1 MIQSSLYRA
10 LNKGF
15 DYQIL
20 ACKDFKESELAKEVI
35 SYFKPNTK
43 AILFP
48 EFRAKKNDDLRSFF
62 EEFLQ
67 LLGGLREFYQALE
80 NKQEAIIIAPI
91 SALLHPL
98 PKKELLESFK
108 ITLLEKYNLKDLK
121 DKLFY
126 YGYEILDLVE
136 VEGEASFRGDIVDI
150 YAPNS
155 KAYRLSF
162 FDTECESIKEFDP
175 TTQMSLKEDLLEIEI
190 PPTLFSLDEPSYK
203 DLKTKVEQ
211 SPLNSFSKDLT
222 SFGLWFLGEK
232 ANDLLHAYKS
242 VISPKALEEIQELA
256 SLNELDCERFKS
268 LKVLENAQG
277 YEDLEIHAHALE
289 GFIALHSNHKITLL
303 APNKTILDNVLGTIK
318 KSNMDNVLGTIEK
331 SNMECV
337 IAPFVLNFKT
347 PDGIFISLNS
357 FERKKKRQKSKLA
370 LNELNPGEWVVH
382 DDYGVGVFSQL
393 VQHSVLGSKR
403 DFLEIAYL
411 GEDKLLL
418 PVENL
423 HLIARYVAQSDSVPV
438 KDRLGKGSF
447 LKLKAKVRTK
457 LLEIAGKIIELAA
470 ERNLILG
477 KKMDTHLAELEVFK
491 SHAGFEYTSDQ
502 EKAIAEISKD
512 LSSKRVMDRL
522 LSGDVGFGKTEV
534 AMHAIFCAF
543 LNGFQSVLVVPTTL
557 LAHQHFETLR
567 ARFENFGVKVAR
579 LDRYASEKNKLLK
592 AVELGLIDV
601 LVGTHAI
608 LGAKFKNL
616 GLVVVDEEHKFGVKQ
631 KEALKEL
638 SKSVHFLSMSATPIP
653 RTLNMAL
660 SQIKSISSL
669 KTPPTDRKP
678 SRTFLKEK
686 NDELLKEIIYRELR
700 RNGQIFYIHNHIA
713 SISKVKTKLEN
724 LIPKLK
730 IAILHSQINANKSEE
745 IMLEFAKGNYQV
757 LLCTSIVESGIHLPN
772 ANTIIIDNA
781 QNFGLA
787 DLHQLR
793 GRVGRGKKEGFCYFL
808 IEDQKSLN
816 EQALKR
822 LLALEKNSYLGSG
835 ESIAYH
841 DLEIRGGGNLLGQDQ
856 SGHIKN
862 IGYALYTRMLEDAI
876 YELSGGKKRLEKS
889 VEIQLGV
896 SAFLN
901 PELIASDSLR
911 LDLYRRLSLCE
922 NVDEVGQIHE
932 EIEDRFGKIDD
943 LSAQFLQIITLKIL
957 ANQLGILKLSNFNQ
971 NITLTY
977 SDEKKESLKAPS
989 KDDNDILETLLKH
1002 LRAQI
1007 SLKQR

>member
-48 EFRAKKNDDLRSFF
+48 EFRVKKNDDLRSFF

-80 NKQEAIIIAPI
+80 NKQETIIIAPI

-108 ITLLEKYNLKDLK
+108 ITLLGKYNLKDLK
-121 DKLFY
+121 NKLFY

-150 YAPNS
+150 YVPNS

-162 FDTECESIKEFDP
+162 FDAECESIKEFDP

-190 PPTLFSLDEPSYK
+190 PPTLFSLNEQSYK
-203 DLKTKVEQ
+203 DLKTKVDQ
-211 SPLNSFSKDLT
+211 SLLNSFSKDLT

-232 ANDLLHAYKS
+232 ANDLLHTYKS
-242 VISPKALEEIQELA
+242 IISPRALEEIQELA
-256 SLNELDCERFKS
+256 SLNELDYERFKF

-303 APNKTILDNVLGTIK
+303 APNKTILDNVLGTI
-318 KSNMDNVLGTIEK
+318 EK
-331 SNMECV
+331 SSMECV

-370 LNELNPGEWVVH
+370 LNELNAGEWVVH

-423 HLIARYVAQSDSVPV
+423 HLIARYVAQSDSVPA

-543 LNGFQSVLVVPTTL
+543 LNGFQSALVVPTTL

-592 AVELGLIDV
+592 AVELGQVDV

-660 SQIKSISSL
+660 SQVKGISSL

-713 SISKVKTKLEN
+713 SISKVKTKLEE

-730 IAILHSQINANKSEE
+730 IAILHSQINANESEE
-745 IMLEFAKGNYQV
+745 IMLEFAKGSYQV

-922 NVDEVGQIHE
+922 NTDEVGQIHE

-957 ANQLGILKLSNFNQ
+957 ANQLGIIKLSNFNQ
-971 NITLTY
+971 NITITY
-977 SDEKKESLKAPS
+977 GDEKKESLKAPS

-1007 SLKQR
+1007 SLKWR

>member
-1 MIQSSLYRA
+1 MIQSSLYGA

-35 SYFKPNTK
+35 SYFKPNIK

-190 PPTLFSLDEPSYK
+190 PPTLFSLNEPSYK

-256 SLNELDCERFKS
+256 SLNELDGERFKF
-268 LKVLENAQG
+268 LKVLENPQG
-277 YEDLEIHAHALE
+277 YEDLEIHAHALKS
-289 GFIALHSNHKITLL
+289 FIALHSNRKITLL
-303 APNKTILDNVLGTIK
+303 APNKTILDNAISTL
-318 KSNMDNVLGTIEK
+318 EK
-331 SNMECV
+331 SHIECV

-370 LNELNPGEWVVH
+370 LNELNAGEWVVH

-423 HLIARYVAQSDSVPV
+423 HLIARYVAQSDSVPT

-447 LKLKAKVRTK
+447 LKLKAKVKNK

-543 LNGFQSVLVVPTTL
+543 LNGFQSALVVPTTL

-592 AVELGLIDV
+592 AVELGQVDALI
-601 LVGTHAI
+601 GTHAI

-660 SQIKSISSL
+660 SQIKGISSL

-922 NVDEVGQIHE
+922 NTDEVGQIHE

-957 ANQLGILKLSNFNQ
+957 ANQLDIIKLSNFNQ
-971 NITLTY
+971 NITITY

-1002 LRAQI
+1002 LHAQI
-1007 SLKQR
+1007 SLKRR

>member
-1 MIQSSLYRA
+1 MIQSSLYGA

-91 SALLHPL
+91 SALLHHL

-190 PPTLFSLDEPSYK
+190 PPTLFSLNEQSYK
-203 DLKTKVEQ
+203 DLKAKVEQ
-211 SPLNSFSKDLT
+211 SSLSSFSKDLT

-242 VISPKALEEIQELA
+242 VISPRALEEIQELA
-256 SLNELDCERFKS
+256 SLNELDNERFKF
-268 LKVLENAQG
+268 LKILENPQG

-289 GFIALHSNHKITLL
+289 SFIALHSNRKITLL
-303 APNKTILDNVLGTIK
+303 APNKTILDNAISAL
-318 KSNMDNVLGTIEK
+318 EK
-331 SNMECV
+331 SHIECV

-357 FERKKKRQKSKLA
+357 FERKKKCQKSKLA
-370 LNELNPGEWVVH
+370 LNELNAGEWVVH

-403 DFLEIAYL
+403 DFLEIAYW

-423 HLIARYVAQSDSVPV
+423 HLIARYVAQSDSVPT

-447 LKLKAKVRTK
+447 LKLKAKVKTK
-457 LLEIAGKIIELAA
+457 LLEIASKIIELAA

-543 LNGFQSVLVVPTTL
+543 LNGFQSTLVVPTTL

-567 ARFENFGVKVAR
+567 TRFENFGVKVAR

-660 SQIKSISSL
+660 SQIKGISSL
-669 KTPPTDRKP
+669 KIPPTDRKP

-686 NDELLKEIIYRELR
+686 NDELLKEIIHRELR

-713 SISKVKTKLEN
+713 SISKVKTKLED

-730 IAILHSQINANKSEE
+730 IAILHSQINAHESEE
-745 IMLEFAKGNYQV
+745 TMLEFAKGNYQV

-889 VEIQLGV
+889 VEIQLSV

-922 NVDEVGQIHE
+922 NTDEVGQIHE

-957 ANQLGILKLSNFNQ
+957 ANQLDIIKLSNFNQ
-971 NITLTY
+971 NITITY

-1007 SLKQR
+1007 SLKRH

>member
-35 SYFKPNTK
+35 SYFKPNIK
-43 AILFP
+43 AVLFP

-80 NKQEAIIIAPI
+80 NKQEVIIIAPI

-162 FDTECESIKEFDP
+162 FDTECESIKELDP

-232 ANDLLHAYKS
+232 AQDLLSVYKS
-242 VISPKALEEIQELA
+242 VISPRALEEIQELA
-256 SLNELDCERFKS
+256 SLNELDCERFKF

-303 APNKTILDNVLGTIK
+303 APNKTILDNAISAL
-318 KSNMDNVLGTIEK
+318 EK
-331 SNMECV
+331 SSMECV

-370 LNELNPGEWVVH
+370 LNELNAGEWVVH

-393 VQHSVLGSKR
+393 AQHSVLGSKR

-423 HLIARYVAQSDSVPV
+423 HLIARYVAQSDSVPA

-477 KKMDTHLAELEVFK
+477 KKMDVHLAELEVFK

-543 LNGFQSVLVVPTTL
+543 LNGFQSALVVPTTL

-579 LDRYASEKNKLLK
+579 LDRYVSEKNKLLK
-592 AVELGLIDV
+592 AVGLGQVDV
-601 LVGTHAI
+601 LIGTHAI

-660 SQIKSISSL
+660 SQIKGISSL

-713 SISKVKTKLEN
+713 SILKVKTKLEN

-730 IAILHSQINANKSEE
+730 IAILHSQINANESEE

-922 NVDEVGQIHE
+922 NTDEVGQIHE

-957 ANQLGILKLSNFNQ
+957 ANQLGIIKLSNFNQ
-971 NITLTY
+971 NITITY

-1007 SLKQR
+1007 SLKRR

>member
-162 FDTECESIKEFDP
+162 FDTECESIKELDP

-232 ANDLLHAYKS
+232 AQDLLSVYKS
-242 VISPKALEEIQELA
+242 VISPRALEEIQELA
-256 SLNELDCERFKS
+256 SLNELNYERFKF

-289 GFIALHSNHKITLL
+289 GFIALHSHHKITLL
-303 APNKTILDNVLGTIK
+303 APNKTILDNVLGTI
-318 KSNMDNVLGTIEK
+318 EK
-331 SNMECV
+331 SSMECV

-423 HLIARYVAQSDSVPV
+423 HLIARYVAQSDSVPA

-457 LLEIAGKIIELAA
+457 LLEIASKIIELAA

-477 KKMDTHLAELEVFK
+477 KKMDVHLAELEVFK

-502 EKAIAEISKD
+502 EKAIAEISRD

-543 LNGFQSVLVVPTTL
+543 LNGFQSALVVPTTL

-592 AVELGLIDV
+592 AVELGLVDV

-660 SQIKSISSL
+660 SQIKGISSL

-730 IAILHSQINANKSEE
+730 IAILHSQINANESEE

-835 ESIAYH
+835 ESVAYH

-977 SDEKKESLKAPS
+977 SDEKKESLKTPS

-1007 SLKQR
+1007 SLKRR

>member
-35 SYFKPNTK
+35 SYVKPNTK

-67 LLGGLREFYQALE
+67 LLGALREFYQALE
-80 NKQEAIIIAPI
+80 NKQETIIIAPI

-150 YAPNS
+150 YVPNS

-162 FDTECESIKEFDP
+162 FDTECESIKELDP

-190 PPTLFSLDEPSYK
+190 PPTLFSLDESSYK

-242 VISPKALEEIQELA
+242 VISPRALEEIQELA

-289 GFIALHSNHKITLL
+289 GFIALHSHHKITLL
-303 APNKTILDNVLGTIK
+303 APNKTILDNAVSALDAG
-318 KSNMDNVLGTIEK
+318 
-331 SNMECV
+331 NMECV

-347 PDGIFISLNS
+347 PDRIFISLNS

-370 LNELNPGEWVVH
+370 LNELNAGEWVVH

-393 VQHSVLGSKR
+393 IQHSVLGSKR

-447 LKLKAKVRTK
+447 LKLKAKVRAK

-477 KKMDTHLAELEVFK
+477 KKMDVHLAELEVFK

-502 EKAIAEISKD
+502 EKAIAEISRD
-512 LSSKRVMDRL
+512 LSSHRVMDRL

-543 LNGFQSVLVVPTTL
+543 LNGFQSALVVPTTL
-557 LAHQHFETLR
+557 LAHQHFETLK

-579 LDRYASEKNKLLK
+579 LDRYIKTSEKSKLLK
-592 AVELGLIDV
+592 AVELGLVDALI
-601 LVGTHAI
+601 GTHAI

-616 GLVVVDEEHKFGVKQ
+616 GLMVVDEEHKFGVKQ

-660 SQIKSISSL
+660 SQIKGISSL

-957 ANQLGILKLSNFNQ
+957 ANQLGIIKLSNFNQ

-977 SDEKKESLKAPS
+977 NDEKKESLKAPS

-1007 SLKQR
+1007 SLKRR

>member
-121 DKLFY
+121 NKLFY

-162 FDTECESIKEFDP
+162 FDTECESIKELDP

-232 ANDLLHAYKS
+232 AQDLLSVYKS
-242 VISPKALEEIQELA
+242 VISPRALEEIQELA
-256 SLNELDCERFKS
+256 SLNELDYERFKF

-303 APNKTILDNVLGTIK
+303 APNKTILDNVLGTI
-318 KSNMDNVLGTIEK
+318 EK
-331 SNMECV
+331 SSMECV

-423 HLIARYVAQSDSVPV
+423 HLIARYVAQSDSVPA

-477 KKMDTHLAELEVFK
+477 KKMDVHLAELEVFK

-512 LSSKRVMDRL
+512 LSSHRVMDRL

-543 LNGFQSVLVVPTTL
+543 LNGFQSALVVPTTL

-592 AVELGLIDV
+592 AVELGLVDV

-660 SQIKSISSL
+660 SQIKGISSL

-678 SRTFLKEK
+678 NRTFLKEK

-730 IAILHSQINANKSEE
+730 IAILHSQINAYESEE

-957 ANQLGILKLSNFNQ
+957 ANQLGIIKLSNFNQ

-977 SDEKKESLKAPS
+977 SDEHKESLKAPS

-1007 SLKQR
+1007 SLKRR

>member
-1 MIQSSLYRA
+1 MVQSSLYGA

-35 SYFKPNTK
+35 SYFKPNIK

-162 FDTECESIKEFDP
+162 FDMECESIKEFDP

-190 PPTLFSLDEPSYK
+190 PPTLFSLNEQSYK

-256 SLNELDCERFKS
+256 SLNELDNERFKF
-268 LKVLENAQG
+268 LKVLENPQG

-289 GFIALHSNHKITLL
+289 SFIALHSNRKITLL
-303 APNKTILDNVLGTIK
+303 APNKTILDNAISTL
-318 KSNMDNVLGTIEK
+318 EK
-331 SNMECV
+331 SHIECV

-370 LNELNPGEWVVH
+370 LNELNAGEWVVH

-403 DFLEIAYL
+403 DFLEIAYW

-423 HLIARYVAQSDSVPV
+423 HLIARYVAQSGSVPV
-438 KDRLGKGSF
+438 KDKLGKGNF

-491 SHAGFEYTSDQ
+491 AHAGFEYTSDQ

-512 LSSKRVMDRL
+512 LSSHKVMDRL

-543 LNGFQSVLVVPTTL
+543 LNGFQSALVVPTTL

-592 AVELGLIDV
+592 AVELGLVDALI
-601 LVGTHAI
+601 GTHAI

-660 SQIKSISSL
+660 SQIKGISSL

-713 SISKVKTKLEN
+713 SISKVKTKLEE

-730 IAILHSQINANKSEE
+730 IAILHSQISANESEE
-745 IMLEFAKGNYQV
+745 IMLEFAKGSYQV

-889 VEIQLGV
+889 VEIQLSV

-922 NVDEVGQIHE
+922 NTDEVGQIHE

-943 LSAQFLQIITLKIL
+943 LSTQFLQIITLKIL
-957 ANQLGILKLSNFNQ
+957 ANQLGIIKLSNFNQ
-971 NITLTY
+971 NITITY

-1002 LRAQI
+1002 LHAQI
-1007 SLKQR
+1007 SLKRH

>member
-1 MIQSSLYRA
+1 MIQASLYKA
-10 LNKGF
+10 LNEGF

-35 SYFKPNTK
+35 SYFKPNIK
-43 AILFP
+43 AVLFP

-150 YAPNS
+150 YIPNS

-162 FDTECESIKEFDP
+162 FDTECESIKELDP
-175 TTQMSLKEDLLEIEI
+175 ATQMSLKEDLLEIEI

-232 ANDLLHAYKS
+232 ANDLLGVYQS
-242 VISPKALEEIQELA
+242 IISPRALEEIQELA
-256 SLNELDCERFKS
+256 SLNELDDERFKF

-277 YEDLEIHAHALE
+277 YEDLEIHVHALE
-289 GFIALHSNHKITLL
+289 GFIALHSNRKITLL
-303 APNKTILDNVLGTIK
+303 APNKTILDNAVSALDAG
-318 KSNMDNVLGTIEK
+318 S
-331 SNMECV
+331 MECV

-347 PDGIFISLNS
+347 PDRIFISLNS

-370 LNELNPGEWVVH
+370 LNELNAGEWVVH

-477 KKMDTHLAELEVFK
+477 KKMDVHLAELEVFK

-502 EKAIAEISKD
+502 EKAIAEISRD
-512 LSSKRVMDRL
+512 LSSHRVMDRL

-543 LNGFQSVLVVPTTL
+543 LNGFQSALVVPTTL

-567 ARFENFGVKVAR
+567 ARFEKFGVKVAR
-579 LDRYASEKNKLLK
+579 LDRYIKTSEKSKLLK
-592 AVELGLIDV
+592 AVELGLVDALI
-601 LVGTHAI
+601 GTHAI

-616 GLVVVDEEHKFGVKQ
+616 GLMVVDEEHKFGVKQ

-660 SQIKSISSL
+660 SQIKGISSL

-686 NDELLKEIIYRELR
+686 NDELLKEIIHRELR

-713 SISKVKTKLEN
+713 SISKVKTKLEE

-730 IAILHSQINANKSEE
+730 IAILHSQINANESEE

-808 IEDQKSLN
+808 IEDQKNLN

-922 NVDEVGQIHE
+922 DVDEVGQIHE
-932 EIEDRFGKIDD
+932 EIEDRFGKMDD

-977 SDEKKESLKAPS
+977 SDEHKESLKAPS

-1002 LRAQI
+1002 LHAQI
-1007 SLKQR
+1007 SLKRR

>member
-1 MIQSSLYRA
+1 MIQSSLYKA

-35 SYFKPNTK
+35 SYFKPNIK
-43 AILFP
+43 AVLFP
-48 EFRAKKNDDLRSFF
+48 ELRAKKNDDLRSFF

-150 YAPNS
+150 YVPNS

-175 TTQMSLKEDLLEIEI
+175 TTQMSLKEDLLEVEI
-190 PPTLFSLDEPSYK
+190 PPTLFSLNEQSYK

-256 SLNELDCERFKS
+256 SLNELDGERFKF
-268 LKVLENAQG
+268 LKVLENPQG

-289 GFIALHSNHKITLL
+289 SFIALHSNRKITLL
-303 APNKTILDNVLGTIK
+303 APNKTILDNAISAL
-318 KSNMDNVLGTIEK
+318 EK
-331 SNMECV
+331 SHIECV

-370 LNELNPGEWVVH
+370 LNELNAGEWVVH

-447 LKLKAKVRTK
+447 LKLKAKVKTK
-457 LLEIAGKIIELAA
+457 LLEIASKIIELAA

-543 LNGFQSVLVVPTTL
+543 LNGFQSALVVPTTL

-608 LGAKFKNL
+608 FCAKFKNL

-660 SQIKSISSL
+660 SQIKGISSL
-669 KTPPTDRKP
+669 KIPPTDRKP

-686 NDELLKEIIYRELR
+686 NDELLKEIIHRELR

-713 SISKVKTKLEN
+713 SISKIKTKLED

-730 IAILHSQINANKSEE
+730 IAILHSQINAHESEE
-745 IMLEFAKGNYQV
+745 TMLEFAKGNYQV

-889 VEIQLGV
+889 VEIQLSV

-922 NVDEVGQIHE
+922 NTDEVGQIHE
-932 EIEDRFGKIDD
+932 EIEDRFGKIDN

-957 ANQLGILKLSNFNQ
+957 ANQLGIIKLSNFNQ

-1007 SLKQR
+1007 SLKRH

>member
-1 MIQSSLYRA
+1 MIQSSLYKA

-35 SYFKPNTK
+35 SYVKPNTK

-98 PKKELLESFK
+98 PKKELLESFE

-150 YAPNS
+150 YIPNS

-162 FDTECESIKEFDP
+162 FDAECESIKELDP

-232 ANDLLHAYKS
+232 AQDLLSVYKS
-242 VISPKALEEIQELA
+242 VISPRALEEIQELA
-256 SLNELDCERFKS
+256 SLNELDDERFKF

-303 APNKTILDNVLGTIK
+303 APNKTILDNAVSALDT
-318 KSNMDNVLGTIEK
+318 

-347 PDGIFISLNS
+347 PNRIFISLNS

-370 LNELNPGEWVVH
+370 LNELNAGEWVVH

-393 VQHSVLGSKR
+393 IQHSVLGSKR

-447 LKLKAKVRTK
+447 LKLKAKVRAK

-512 LSSKRVMDRL
+512 LSSHRVMDRL

-543 LNGFQSVLVVPTTL
+543 LNGFQSALVVPTTL

-579 LDRYASEKNKLLK
+579 LDRYIKTSEKNKLLK
-592 AVELGLIDV
+592 AVELGQVDALI
-601 LVGTHAI
+601 GTHAI

-660 SQIKSISSL
+660 SQIKGISSL

-686 NDELLKEIIYRELR
+686 NDELLKEIIHRELR

-713 SISKVKTKLEN
+713 SISKVKTKLED

-730 IAILHSQINANKSEE
+730 IAILHSQINANESEE

-922 NVDEVGQIHE
+922 DVDEVGQIHE
-932 EIEDRFGKIDD
+932 EIEDRFGKMDD

-977 SDEKKESLKAPS
+977 NDEHKESLKAPS

-1007 SLKQR
+1007 SLKRR

>member
-175 TTQMSLKEDLLEIEI
+175 TTQMSLKEDWLEIEI
-190 PPTLFSLDEPSYK
+190 PPTLFSLNEQSYK

-232 ANDLLHAYKS
+232 ANDLLQTYKS

-256 SLNELDCERFKS
+256 SLNELDGERFKF
-268 LKVLENAQG
+268 LKVLENPQG

-289 GFIALHSNHKITLL
+289 SFIALHSNRKITLL
-303 APNKTILDNVLGTIK
+303 APNKTILDNAISAL
-318 KSNMDNVLGTIEK
+318 EK
-331 SNMECV
+331 SHIECV

-357 FERKKKRQKSKLA
+357 FERKKKRQRSKLA
-370 LNELNPGEWVVH
+370 LNELNAGEWVVH

-403 DFLEIAYL
+403 DFLEIAYW

-423 HLIARYVAQSDSVPV
+423 HLIARYVAQSDSVPT

-447 LKLKAKVRTK
+447 LKLKAKVKTK
-457 LLEIAGKIIELAA
+457 LLEIASKIIELAA

-477 KKMDTHLAELEVFK
+477 KKMDTHLAELEIFK

-543 LNGFQSVLVVPTTL
+543 LNGFQSALVVPTTL

-660 SQIKSISSL
+660 SQIKGISSL
-669 KTPPTDRKP
+669 KIPPTDRKP

-686 NDELLKEIIYRELR
+686 NDELLKEIIHRELR
-700 RNGQIFYIHNHIA
+700 RNGQIFYIHNYIA
-713 SISKVKTKLEN
+713 SISKVKTKLEY

-730 IAILHSQINANKSEE
+730 IAILHSQINAHESEE
-745 IMLEFAKGNYQV
+745 TMLEFAKGNYQV

-876 YELSGGKKRLEKS
+876 YELSGGKKRLEKN

-922 NVDEVGQIHE
+922 NTDEVGQIHE

-957 ANQLGILKLSNFNQ
+957 ANQLGIIKLSNFNQ
-971 NITLTY
+971 NITITY

-1007 SLKQR
+1007 SLKRH

>member
-1 MIQSSLYRA
+1 MIQSSLYGA

-150 YAPNS
+150 YVPNS

-162 FDTECESIKEFDP
+162 FDAECESIKEFDP

-190 PPTLFSLDEPSYK
+190 PPTLFSLNEPSYK

-256 SLNELDCERFKS
+256 SLNELDNERFKF
-268 LKVLENAQG
+268 LKVLENVQG

-289 GFIALHSNHKITLL
+289 SFIALHSNRKITLL
-303 APNKTILDNVLGTIK
+303 APNKTILDNAISAL
-318 KSNMDNVLGTIEK
+318 EK
-331 SNMECV
+331 SHIECV

-423 HLIARYVAQSDSVPV
+423 HLIARYVAQSDSVPT

-447 LKLKAKVRTK
+447 LKLKAKVKTK
-457 LLEIAGKIIELAA
+457 LLEIASKIIELAA

-477 KKMDTHLAELEVFK
+477 KKMDTHLAELEIFK

-512 LSSKRVMDRL
+512 LSSHRVMDRL

-543 LNGFQSVLVVPTTL
+543 LNGFQSALVVPTTL

-660 SQIKSISSL
+660 SQIKGISSL
-669 KTPPTDRKP
+669 KIPPTDRKP

-686 NDELLKEIIYRELR
+686 NDELLKEIIHRELR

-713 SISKVKTKLEN
+713 SISKVKTKLED

-730 IAILHSQINANKSEE
+730 IAILHSQINANESEE

-889 VEIQLGV
+889 VEIQLSV

-922 NVDEVGQIHE
+922 NIDEVGQIHE

-957 ANQLGILKLSNFNQ
+957 ANQLGIIKLSNFNQ
-971 NITLTY
+971 NITITY

-1007 SLKQR
+1007 SLKWR

>member
-80 NKQEAIIIAPI
+80 NKQEVIIIAPI

-162 FDTECESIKEFDP
+162 FDAECESIKEFDP
-175 TTQMSLKEDLLEIEI
+175 ITQMSLKEDLLEIEI

-256 SLNELDCERFKS
+256 SLNELDGERFKS

-289 GFIALHSNHKITLL
+289 GFITLHSNHKITLL
-303 APNKTILDNVLGTIK
+303 APNKTILDNAIGTLERSHI
-318 KSNMDNVLGTIEK
+318 
-331 SNMECV
+331 ECV

-423 HLIARYVAQSDSVPV
+423 HLIARYVAQSDSVPA

-447 LKLKAKVRTK
+447 LKLKAKVKTK

-477 KKMDTHLAELEVFK
+477 KKMDVHLAELEVFK

-543 LNGFQSVLVVPTTL
+543 LNGFQSTLVVPTTL

-592 AVELGLIDV
+592 AVGLGLIDV

-660 SQIKSISSL
+660 SQIKGISSL

-686 NDELLKEIIYRELR
+686 NDELLKEIIHRELR

-713 SISKVKTKLEN
+713 SISKVKTKLEE

-835 ESIAYH
+835 ESVAYH

-922 NVDEVGQIHE
+922 NTDEVGQIHE

-957 ANQLGILKLSNFNQ
+957 ANQLGIIKLSNFNQ
-971 NITLTY
+971 NITITY

-1007 SLKQR
+1007 SLKRR

>member
-80 NKQEAIIIAPI
+80 NEQEAIIIAPI

-126 YGYEILDLVE
+126 YGYEIVDLVE

-175 TTQMSLKEDLLEIEI
+175 TTQMSLKEDWLEIEI

-211 SPLNSFSKDLT
+211 SPFNSFSKDLT
-222 SFGLWFLGEK
+222 SFGLWFLEEK

-268 LKVLENAQG
+268 LKVLENPQG

-289 GFIALHSNHKITLL
+289 SFIALHSNRKITLL
-303 APNKTILDNVLGTIK
+303 APNKTILDNAISAL
-318 KSNMDNVLGTIEK
+318 EK
-331 SNMECV
+331 SNIECV

-403 DFLEIAYL
+403 DFLEIAYS

-477 KKMDTHLAELEVFK
+477 KKMETHLAESEVFK

-543 LNGFQSVLVVPTTL
+543 LNGFQSALVVPTTL

-579 LDRYASEKNKLLK
+579 LDRYASGKNKLLK

-660 SQIKSISSL
+660 SQIKGISSL

-686 NDELLKEIIYRELR
+686 NDELLKEIIHRELR

-713 SISKVKTKLEN
+713 SISKVKTKLEE

-730 IAILHSQINANKSEE
+730 IAILHSQINAHESEE
-745 IMLEFAKGNYQV
+745 IMLEFAKGSYQV

-957 ANQLGILKLSNFNQ
+957 ANQLGIIKLSNFNQ
-971 NITLTY
+971 NITITY
-977 SDEKKESLKAPS
+977 SGEKKEGLKAPS

-1007 SLKQR
+1007 SLKRR

>member
-1 MIQSSLYRA
+1 MIQSSLYGA

-162 FDTECESIKEFDP
+162 FDMECESIKEFDP

-190 PPTLFSLDEPSYK
+190 PPTLFSLNEPSYK

-256 SLNELDCERFKS
+256 SLNELDYERFTF
-268 LKVLENAQG
+268 LKVLESPQG

-289 GFIALHSNHKITLL
+289 SFIALHSNRKITLL
-303 APNKTILDNVLGTIK
+303 APNKTILDNAISTL
-318 KSNMDNVLGTIEK
+318 EK
-331 SNMECV
+331 SHIECV

-370 LNELNPGEWVVH
+370 LNELNAGEWVVH

-403 DFLEIAYL
+403 DFLEIAYW

-423 HLIARYVAQSDSVPV
+423 HLIARYVAQSDSVPT

-447 LKLKAKVRTK
+447 LKLKAKVKNK

-543 LNGFQSVLVVPTTL
+543 LNGFQSALVVPTTL

-608 LGAKFKNL
+608 FCAKFKNL

-660 SQIKSISSL
+660 SQIKGISSL
-669 KTPPTDRKP
+669 KIPPTDRKP

-686 NDELLKEIIYRELR
+686 NDELLKEIIHRELR

-730 IAILHSQINANKSEE
+730 IAILHSQINAHESEE

-889 VEIQLGV
+889 VEIQLSV

-922 NVDEVGQIHE
+922 NTDEVGQIHE

-957 ANQLGILKLSNFNQ
+957 ANQLGIIKLSNFNQ
-971 NITLTY
+971 NITITY

-1007 SLKQR
+1007 SLKRH

>member
-162 FDTECESIKEFDP
+162 FDMECESIKEFDP
-175 TTQMSLKEDLLEIEI
+175 TTQMSLKEDLLEVEI
-190 PPTLFSLDEPSYK
+190 PPTLFSLNEQSYK

-242 VISPKALEEIQELA
+242 VISPRALEEIQELA
-256 SLNELDCERFKS
+256 GLNELDGERFKF
-268 LKVLENAQG
+268 LKVLENPQG
-277 YEDLEIHAHALE
+277 YEDLEIHVHALE
-289 GFIALHSNHKITLL
+289 SFIALHSNRKITLL
-303 APNKTILDNVLGTIK
+303 APNKTILDNAISTL
-318 KSNMDNVLGTIEK
+318 EK
-331 SNMECV
+331 SHIECV

-370 LNELNPGEWVVH
+370 LNELNAGEWVVH

-423 HLIARYVAQSDSVPV
+423 HLIARYVAQSDSVPT

-447 LKLKAKVRTK
+447 LKLKAKVKTK
-457 LLEIAGKIIELAA
+457 LLEIASKIIELAA

-477 KKMDTHLAELEVFK
+477 KKMDTHLAELEIFK

-543 LNGFQSVLVVPTTL
+543 LNGFQSALVVPTTL

-579 LDRYASEKNKLLK
+579 LDRYTSEKNKLLK
-592 AVELGLIDV
+592 AVELGLIDA

-631 KEALKEL
+631 KEVLKEL

-660 SQIKSISSL
+660 SQIKGISSL
-669 KTPPTDRKP
+669 KIPPTDRKP

-686 NDELLKEIIYRELR
+686 NDELLKEIIHRELR

-713 SISKVKTKLEN
+713 SISKVKTKLED

-730 IAILHSQINANKSEE
+730 IAILHSQINANESEE

-876 YELSGGKKRLEKS
+876 YELSGGKKRLERS
-889 VEIQLGV
+889 VEIQLSV

-922 NVDEVGQIHE
+922 NTDEVGQIHE

-957 ANQLGILKLSNFNQ
+957 ANQLGIIKLSNFNQ
-971 NITLTY
+971 NITITY

-1007 SLKQR
+1007 SLKRH

>member
-1 MIQSSLYRA
+1 MIQSSLYKA
-10 LNKGF
+10 LNEGF

-20 ACKDFKESELAKEVI
+20 ACKDFKESKLAKEVI
-35 SYFKPNTK
+35 SYFKPNIK

-67 LLGGLREFYQALE
+67 LLGALREFYQALE
-80 NKQEAIIIAPI
+80 NKQETIIITPI

-162 FDTECESIKEFDP
+162 FDTECESIKELDP

-232 ANDLLHAYKS
+232 AQDLLSVYKS
-242 VISPKALEEIQELA
+242 IISPKALEEIQELA
-256 SLNELDCERFKS
+256 SLNELDDERFKF

-277 YEDLEIHAHALE
+277 YEDLEIHVHALE

-303 APNKTILDNVLGTIK
+303 APNKTILDNAI
-318 KSNMDNVLGTIEK
+318 SAIEK

-477 KKMDTHLAELEVFK
+477 KKMDVYLAELEVFK

-502 EKAIAEISKD
+502 EKAIAEISRD
-512 LSSKRVMDRL
+512 LSSHRVMDRL

-543 LNGFQSVLVVPTTL
+543 LNGFQSALVVPTTL

-567 ARFENFGVKVAR
+567 ARFEKFGVKVAR
-579 LDRYASEKNKLLK
+579 LDRYVSEKNKLLK
-592 AVELGLIDV
+592 AVELGQVDALI
-601 LVGTHAI
+601 GTHAI

-660 SQIKSISSL
+660 SQIKGISSL
-669 KTPPTDRKP
+669 KIPPTDRKP

-713 SISKVKTKLEN
+713 SISKVKTKLEE

-730 IAILHSQINANKSEE
+730 IAILHSQINANESEE
-745 IMLEFAKGNYQV
+745 VMLEFAKGNYQV

-808 IEDQKSLN
+808 IEDQKNLN

-977 SDEKKESLKAPS
+977 SDEHKESLKAPS

-1007 SLKQR
+1007 SLKRR

>member
-20 ACKDFKESELAKEVI
+20 ACKDFKESKLAKEVI
-35 SYFKPNTK
+35 NYFKPNIK
-43 AILFP
+43 AVLFP

-67 LLGGLREFYQALE
+67 LLGALREFYQALE
-80 NKQEAIIIAPI
+80 NKQETIIIAPI

-150 YAPNS
+150 YVPNS

-162 FDTECESIKEFDP
+162 FDTECESIKELDP

-232 ANDLLHAYKS
+232 AQDLLSVYKS
-242 VISPKALEEIQELA
+242 VISPRALEEIQELA
-256 SLNELDCERFKS
+256 SLNELDYERFKF

-289 GFIALHSNHKITLL
+289 GFIALHSHHKITLL
-303 APNKTILDNVLGTIK
+303 APNKTILDNAISALER
-318 KSNMDNVLGTIEK
+318 SNI
-331 SNMECV
+331 ECV

-393 VQHSVLGSKR
+393 IQHSVLGSKR

-423 HLIARYVAQSDSVPV
+423 HLIARYVAQSDSVPA

-477 KKMDTHLAELEVFK
+477 KKMDVHLVELEVFK

-543 LNGFQSVLVVPTTL
+543 LNGFQSALVVPTTL

-592 AVELGLIDV
+592 AVELGQVDALI
-601 LVGTHAI
+601 GTHAI

-660 SQIKSISSL
+660 SQIKGISSL

-713 SISKVKTKLEN
+713 SISKVKTKLEE

-808 IEDQKSLN
+808 IENQKNLN

-835 ESIAYH
+835 ESVAYH

-862 IGYALYTRMLEDAI
+862 IGYALYTHMLEDAI

-957 ANQLGILKLSNFNQ
+957 ANQLGIIKLSNFNQ
-971 NITLTY
+971 NITITY

-1007 SLKQR
+1007 SLKRR

>member
-67 LLGGLREFYQALE
+67 LLGGLREFYRALE
-80 NKQEAIIIAPI
+80 NEQEAIIIAPI

-126 YGYEILDLVE
+126 YGYEIVDLVE

-175 TTQMSLKEDLLEIEI
+175 TTQMSLKEDWLEIEI

-211 SPLNSFSKDLT
+211 SPFNSFSKDLT

-256 SLNELDCERFKS
+256 SLNELDCERFKL
-268 LKVLENAQG
+268 LKVLENPQD

-289 GFIALHSNHKITLL
+289 SFIALHSNRKITLL
-303 APNKTILDNVLGTIK
+303 APNKTILDNAVSALERNNI
-318 KSNMDNVLGTIEK
+318 
-331 SNMECV
+331 ECV

-447 LKLKAKVRTK
+447 LKLKAKVGAK
-457 LLEIAGKIIELAA
+457 LLEIASKIIELAA

-477 KKMDTHLAELEVFK
+477 KKMETHLAELEVFK

-543 LNGFQSVLVVPTTL
+543 LNGFQSALVVPTTL

-579 LDRYASEKNKLLK
+579 LDRYASGKNKLLK
-592 AVELGLIDV
+592 AVELGQIDV
-601 LVGTHAI
+601 LVGTHAV

-660 SQIKSISSL
+660 SQIKGISSL

-713 SISKVKTKLEN
+713 SISKVKTKLED

-730 IAILHSQINANKSEE
+730 IAILHSQISANESEE

-772 ANTIIIDNA
+772 ANTIVIDNA

-835 ESIAYH
+835 ESVAYH

-922 NVDEVGQIHE
+922 NTDEVGQIHE

-957 ANQLGILKLSNFNQ
+957 ANQLGIIKLSNFNQ
-971 NITLTY
+971 NITITY

-1007 SLKQR
+1007 SLKRR

>member
-1 MIQSSLYRA
+1 MIQSSLYEA

-80 NKQEAIIIAPI
+80 NKQETIIIAPI

-150 YAPNS
+150 YTPNS

-162 FDTECESIKEFDP
+162 FGTECESIKELDP

-232 ANDLLHAYKS
+232 AQDLLSVYKS
-242 VISPKALEEIQELA
+242 IISPKALEEIQELA
-256 SLNELDCERFKS
+256 SLNELDCERFKF

-277 YEDLEIHAHALE
+277 YEDLEIHVHALE
-289 GFIALHSNHKITLL
+289 GFITLHSNHKITLL
-303 APNKTILDNVLGTIK
+303 APNKTILDNAISAL
-318 KSNMDNVLGTIEK
+318 EK
-331 SNMECV
+331 SSMECV

-370 LNELNPGEWVVH
+370 LNELNAGEWVVH

-477 KKMDTHLAELEVFK
+477 KKMDVYLAELEVFK

-543 LNGFQSVLVVPTTL
+543 LNGFQSALVVPTTL

-660 SQIKSISSL
+660 SQIKGISSL
-669 KTPPTDRKP
+669 KIPPTDRKP

-686 NDELLKEIIYRELR
+686 NDELLKEIIHRELR

-713 SISKVKTKLEN
+713 SISKIKTKLED

-730 IAILHSQINANKSEE
+730 IAILHSQINASESEE

-822 LLALEKNSYLGSG
+822 LIALEKNSYLGSG

-889 VEIQLGV
+889 VEIQLSV

-901 PELIASDSLR
+901 PELIGSDSLR

-922 NVDEVGQIHE
+922 NTDEVGQIHE

-957 ANQLGILKLSNFNQ
+957 ANQLGIIKLSNFNQ
-971 NITLTY
+971 NITITY

-1007 SLKQR
+1007 SLKRR

>member
-20 ACKDFKESELAKEVI
+20 ACKDFKESKLAKEVI
-35 SYFKPNTK
+35 NYFKPNTK
-43 AILFP
+43 AVLFP

-67 LLGGLREFYQALE
+67 LLGALREFYQALE
-80 NKQEAIIIAPI
+80 NKQEVIIIAPI

-150 YAPNS
+150 YIPNS

-162 FDTECESIKEFDP
+162 FDTECESIKELDP

-190 PPTLFSLDEPSYK
+190 PPTLFSLDEQSYK

-232 ANDLLHAYKS
+232 AQDLLSVYKS
-242 VISPKALEEIQELA
+242 VISPRALEEIQELA
-256 SLNELDCERFKS
+256 SLNELNYERFKF
-268 LKVLENAQG
+268 LKVLENAQD

-289 GFIALHSNHKITLL
+289 GFIALHSNRKITLL
-303 APNKTILDNVLGTIK
+303 APNKTILDNAISVL
-318 KSNMDNVLGTIEK
+318 EK
-331 SNMECV
+331 SNIECV

-423 HLIARYVAQSDSVPV
+423 HLIARYVAQSDSVPA

-457 LLEIAGKIIELAA
+457 LLEIASKIIELAA

-477 KKMDTHLAELEVFK
+477 KKMDVHLAELEVFK

-543 LNGFQSVLVVPTTL
+543 LNGFQSALVVPTIL

-592 AVELGLIDV
+592 AVELGQVDALI
-601 LVGTHAI
+601 GTHAI

-660 SQIKSISSL
+660 SQIKGISSL

-678 SRTFLKEK
+678 NRTFLKEK

-713 SISKVKTKLEN
+713 SISKVKTKLEG

-730 IAILHSQINANKSEE
+730 IAILHSQINAYESEE

-757 LLCTSIVESGIHLPN
+757 LLCTSIMESGIHLPN

-816 EQALKR
+816 KQALKR

-971 NITLTY
+971 NITLAY
-977 SDEKKESLKAPS
+977 SDEHKESLKAPS

-1007 SLKQR
+1007 SLKRR

>member
-20 ACKDFKESELAKEVI
+20 ACKDLKESELAKEVI

-80 NKQEAIIIAPI
+80 NEQEAIIIAPI

-175 TTQMSLKEDLLEIEI
+175 TTQMSLKEDWLEIEI

-211 SPLNSFSKDLT
+211 SPFNSFSKDLT

-232 ANDLLHAYKS
+232 ANDLLHAHKS

-256 SLNELDCERFKS
+256 SLNELDCERFKL
-268 LKVLENAQG
+268 LKVLENPQG

-289 GFIALHSNHKITLL
+289 SFIALHSNRKITLL
-303 APNKTILDNVLGTIK
+303 APNKTILDNAISAL
-318 KSNMDNVLGTIEK
+318 EK
-331 SNMECV
+331 SSIECV

-403 DFLEIAYL
+403 DFLEIAYW

-457 LLEIAGKIIELAA
+457 LLEIASKIIELAA

-477 KKMDTHLAELEVFK
+477 KKMETHLAELEVFK

-543 LNGFQSVLVVPTTL
+543 LNGFQSALVVPTTL

-592 AVELGLIDV
+592 AVELGQIDV

-660 SQIKSISSL
+660 SQIKGISSL

-686 NDELLKEIIYRELR
+686 NDELLKEIIHRELR

-713 SISKVKTKLEN
+713 SISKVKTKLEE

-730 IAILHSQINANKSEE
+730 IAILHSQINANESEE

-835 ESIAYH
+835 ESVAYH

-922 NVDEVGQIHE
+922 NTDEVGQIHE

-957 ANQLGILKLSNFNQ
+957 ANQLGIIKLSNFNQ
-971 NITLTY
+971 NITITY
-977 SDEKKESLKAPS
+977 SGEKKESLKAPS

-1007 SLKQR
+1007 SLKRR

>member
-20 ACKDFKESELAKEVI
+20 ACKDFKESKLAKEVI

-43 AILFP
+43 AVLFP

-67 LLGGLREFYQALE
+67 LLGALREFYQALE
-80 NKQEAIIIAPI
+80 NKQETIIIAPI

-150 YAPNS
+150 YIPNS

-162 FDTECESIKEFDP
+162 FDTECESIKELDP

-232 ANDLLHAYKS
+232 ANDLLHTYKS
-242 VISPKALEEIQELA
+242 VISPRALEEIQELA
-256 SLNELDCERFKS
+256 SLNELDDERFKF

-303 APNKTILDNVLGTIK
+303 ASNKTILDNAISALDAG
-318 KSNMDNVLGTIEK
+318 
-331 SNMECV
+331 NMECV

-347 PDGIFISLNS
+347 PDRIFISLNS
-357 FERKKKRQKSKLA
+357 FERKKKHRKSKLA
-370 LNELNPGEWVVH
+370 LNELNAGEWVVH

-512 LSSKRVMDRL
+512 LSSHRVMDRL

-543 LNGFQSVLVVPTTL
+543 LNGFQSALVVPTTL
-557 LAHQHFETLR
+557 LAHQHFETLK

-579 LDRYASEKNKLLK
+579 LDRYIKTSEKNKLLK
-592 AVELGLIDV
+592 AVELGLVDALI
-601 LVGTHAI
+601 GTHAI

-616 GLVVVDEEHKFGVKQ
+616 GLMVVDEEHKFGVKQ

-660 SQIKSISSL
+660 SQIKGISSL

-686 NDELLKEIIYRELR
+686 NDELLKEIIHRELR

-713 SISKVKTKLEN
+713 SISKVKTKLEE

-730 IAILHSQINANKSEE
+730 IAILHSQINAHESEE

-932 EIEDRFGKIDD
+932 EIEDRFGKMDD

-971 NITLTY
+971 NIALTY
-977 SDEKKESLKAPS
+977 SDEHKESLKAPS

-1007 SLKQR
+1007 SLKRR

>member
-1 MIQSSLYRA
+1 MIQSNLYGA

-162 FDTECESIKEFDP
+162 FDMECESIKEFDP
-175 TTQMSLKEDLLEIEI
+175 TTQMSLKEDSLEVEI
-190 PPTLFSLDEPSYK
+190 PPTLFSLNEQSYK

-256 SLNELDCERFKS
+256 SLNELDGERFKF
-268 LKVLENAQG
+268 LKVLENPQG

-289 GFIALHSNHKITLL
+289 SFITLHSNRKITLL
-303 APNKTILDNVLGTIK
+303 APNKTILDNAISAL
-318 KSNMDNVLGTIEK
+318 EK
-331 SNMECV
+331 SHIECV

-370 LNELNPGEWVVH
+370 LNELNAGEWVVH

-403 DFLEIAYL
+403 DFLEIAYW

-423 HLIARYVAQSDSVPV
+423 HLIARYVAQSDSVPT

-447 LKLKAKVRTK
+447 LKLKAKVKTK

-477 KKMDTHLAELEVFK
+477 KKMDTHLAELEIFK

-502 EKAIAEISKD
+502 EKAIAEILKD

-543 LNGFQSVLVVPTTL
+543 LNGFQSALVVPTTL

-660 SQIKSISSL
+660 SQIKGISSL
-669 KTPPTDRKP
+669 KIPPTDRKP

-686 NDELLKEIIYRELR
+686 NDELLKEIIHRELR

-713 SISKVKTKLEN
+713 SISKVKTKLED

-730 IAILHSQINANKSEE
+730 IAILHSQINAHESEE

-816 EQALKR
+816 EQTLKR

-922 NVDEVGQIHE
+922 NTDEVGQIHE

-957 ANQLGILKLSNFNQ
+957 ANQLGIIKLSNFNQ
-971 NITLTY
+971 NITITY

-1007 SLKQR
+1007 SLKRH

>member
-35 SYFKPNTK
+35 SYFKPNIK
-43 AILFP
+43 AVLFP

-80 NKQEAIIIAPI
+80 NKQETIIIAPI

-162 FDTECESIKEFDP
+162 FDTECESIKELDP

-190 PPTLFSLDEPSYK
+190 PPTLFSLDESSYK

-232 ANDLLHAYKS
+232 AQDLLSVYKS
-242 VISPKALEEIQELA
+242 IISPRALEEIQELA
-256 SLNELDCERFKS
+256 SLNELDYERFKF
-268 LKVLENAQG
+268 LEVLENAQG

-289 GFIALHSNHKITLL
+289 GFIALHSHHKITLL
-303 APNKTILDNVLGTIK
+303 APNKTILDNVLGTI
-318 KSNMDNVLGTIEK
+318 EK
-331 SNMECV
+331 SSMECV

-423 HLIARYVAQSDSVPV
+423 HLIARYVARSDSVPA

-543 LNGFQSVLVVPTTL
+543 LNGFQSALVVPTTL

-592 AVELGLIDV
+592 AVELGLVDV

-638 SKSVHFLSMSATPIP
+638 SKSVHFLSLSATPIP

-660 SQIKSISSL
+660 SQIKGISSL
-669 KTPPTDRKP
+669 KIPPTDRKP

-730 IAILHSQINANKSEE
+730 IAILHSQINAYESEE

-922 NVDEVGQIHE
+922 NTDEVGQIHE

-957 ANQLGILKLSNFNQ
+957 ANQLGIIKLSNFNQ
-971 NITLTY
+971 NITITY

-1007 SLKQR
+1007 SLKRR

>member
-10 LNKGF
+10 LNEGF

-20 ACKDFKESELAKEVI
+20 ACKDFKESKLAKEVI
-35 SYFKPNTK
+35 SYFKPNIK

-108 ITLLEKYNLKDLK
+108 ITLLEKYNLKELK

-150 YAPNS
+150 YIPNS

-162 FDTECESIKEFDP
+162 FDAECESIKELDP
-175 TTQMSLKEDLLEIEI
+175 ATQMSLKEDLLEIEI

-232 ANDLLHAYKS
+232 ANDLLGVYQS
-242 VISPKALEEIQELA
+242 IISPKALEEIQELA
-256 SLNELDCERFKS
+256 SLNELDDERFKF

-289 GFIALHSNHKITLL
+289 GLIALHSNHKITLL
-303 APNKTILDNVLGTIK
+303 APNKTILDNAVSAL
-318 KSNMDNVLGTIEK
+318 EK

-347 PDGIFISLNS
+347 PDKIFISLNS

-370 LNELNPGEWVVH
+370 LNELNAGEWVVH

-393 VQHSVLGSKR
+393 IQHSVLGSKR

-477 KKMDTHLAELEVFK
+477 KKMDVYLAELEVFK

-502 EKAIAEISKD
+502 EKAIAEISRD
-512 LSSKRVMDRL
+512 LSSHRVMDRL

-543 LNGFQSVLVVPTTL
+543 LNGFQSALVVPTTL
-557 LAHQHFETLR
+557 LAHQHFETLK

-592 AVELGLIDV
+592 AVELGQVDALI
-601 LVGTHAI
+601 GTHAI

-616 GLVVVDEEHKFGVKQ
+616 GLMVVDEEHKFGVKQ

-660 SQIKSISSL
+660 SQIKGISSL

-713 SISKVKTKLEN
+713 SISKVKTKLEE

-835 ESIAYH
+835 ESVAYH

-922 NVDEVGQIHE
+922 NTDEVGQIHE

-971 NITLTY
+971 NITITY
-977 SDEKKESLKAPS
+977 SDEYKESLKAPS

-1007 SLKQR
+1007 SLKRR

>member
-20 ACKDFKESELAKEVI
+20 ACKDFKESKLAKEVI
-35 SYFKPNTK
+35 SYFKPNIK

-67 LLGGLREFYQALE
+67 LLGTLREFYQALE

-162 FDTECESIKEFDP
+162 FDTECESIKELDP

-232 ANDLLHAYKS
+232 AQDLLIVYKS

-256 SLNELDCERFKS
+256 SLNELDDERFKF

-289 GFIALHSNHKITLL
+289 GFITLHSNHKITLL
-303 APNKTILDNVLGTIK
+303 APNKTILDNAISAL
-318 KSNMDNVLGTIEK
+318 EK

-347 PDGIFISLNS
+347 PDRIFISLNS

-370 LNELNPGEWVVH
+370 LNELNAGEWVVH

-423 HLIARYVAQSDSVPV
+423 HLIARYVAQSDSVPI

-457 LLEIAGKIIELAA
+457 LLEIASKIIELAA

-477 KKMDTHLAELEVFK
+477 KKMDVHLAELEVFK

-534 AMHAIFCAF
+534 AMHAIFCTF
-543 LNGFQSVLVVPTTL
+543 LNGFQSALVVPTTL

-592 AVELGLIDV
+592 AVELGLVDV

-660 SQIKSISSL
+660 SQIKGISSL

-686 NDELLKEIIYRELR
+686 NDELLKEIIHRELR

-730 IAILHSQINANKSEE
+730 IAILHSQINASESEE

-772 ANTIIIDNA
+772 TNTIIIDNA

-932 EIEDRFGKIDD
+932 EIEDRFGKMDD
-943 LSAQFLQIITLKIL
+943 LSTQFLQIITLKIL
-957 ANQLGILKLSNFNQ
+957 ANQLGIIKLSNFNQ

-977 SDEKKESLKAPS
+977 NDEHKESLKAPS

-1007 SLKQR
+1007 SLKRR

>member
-1 MIQSSLYRA
+1 MIQSSLYKA

-35 SYFKPNTK
+35 SYFKPNIK

-80 NKQEAIIIAPI
+80 NKQEVIIIAPI

-150 YAPNS
+150 YIPNS

-162 FDTECESIKEFDP
+162 FDTECESIKELDP

-232 ANDLLHAYKS
+232 VQDLLSVYKS
-242 VISPKALEEIQELA
+242 IISPRALEEIQELA
-256 SLNELDCERFKS
+256 SLNELNYERFKF

-289 GFIALHSNHKITLL
+289 GFIALHLNHKITLL
-303 APNKTILDNVLGTIK
+303 APNKTILDNVLGALDASHIQ
-318 KSNMDNVLGTIEK
+318 
-331 SNMECV
+331 CV

-347 PDGIFISLNS
+347 PNGIFISLNS

-370 LNELNPGEWVVH
+370 LNELNAGEWVVH

-423 HLIARYVAQSDSVPV
+423 HLIARYVVQSDSVPV

-447 LKLKAKVRTK
+447 LKLKAKVRSK
-457 LLEIAGKIIELAA
+457 LLEIASKIIELAA

-477 KKMDTHLAELEVFK
+477 KKMDVHLAELEVFK

-512 LSSKRVMDRL
+512 LNSHRVMDRL

-543 LNGFQSVLVVPTTL
+543 LNGFQSALVVPTTL

-579 LDRYASEKNKLLK
+579 LDRYASGKNKLLK
-592 AVELGLIDV
+592 AVELGLVDV

-660 SQIKSISSL
+660 SQIKGISSL
-669 KTPPTDRKP
+669 KIPPTDRKP

-686 NDELLKEIIYRELR
+686 NDELLKEIIHRELR

-730 IAILHSQINANKSEE
+730 IAILHSQINANESEE

-808 IEDQKSLN
+808 IEDQKNLN

-957 ANQLGILKLSNFNQ
+957 ANQLGIIKLSNFNQ

-977 SDEKKESLKAPS
+977 NDEHKESLKAPS

-1007 SLKQR
+1007 SLKRR

>member
-1 MIQSSLYRA
+1 MIQSSLYGA

-150 YAPNS
+150 CAPNS

-175 TTQMSLKEDLLEIEI
+175 TTQMSLKEDLLEVEI
-190 PPTLFSLDEPSYK
+190 PPTLFSLNEQSYK

-242 VISPKALEEIQELA
+242 VISPRALEEIQELA
-256 SLNELDCERFKS
+256 SLNELDGERFKF
-268 LKVLENAQG
+268 LKVLESPQG
-277 YEDLEIHAHALE
+277 YEDLEIHVHALE
-289 GFIALHSNHKITLL
+289 SFIALHSNRKITLL
-303 APNKTILDNVLGTIK
+303 APNKTILDNAISAL
-318 KSNMDNVLGTIEK
+318 EK
-331 SNMECV
+331 RHIECV

-370 LNELNPGEWVVH
+370 LNELNAGEWVVH

-403 DFLEIAYL
+403 DFLEIAYW

-423 HLIARYVAQSDSVPV
+423 HLIARYVAQSDSVPT
-438 KDRLGKGSF
+438 KDRLGKGGF
-447 LKLKAKVRTK
+447 LKLKAKVKTK

-477 KKMDTHLAELEVFK
+477 KKMDTHLAELEIFK

-543 LNGFQSVLVVPTTL
+543 LNGFQSALVVPTTL

-660 SQIKSISSL
+660 SQIKGISSL
-669 KTPPTDRKP
+669 KIPPTDRKP

-686 NDELLKEIIYRELR
+686 NDELLKETIYRELR

-713 SISKVKTKLEN
+713 SISKVKTKLED

-730 IAILHSQINANKSEE
+730 IAILHSQISANESEE
-745 IMLEFAKGNYQV
+745 TMLEFAKGNYQV

-889 VEIQLGV
+889 VEIQLSV

-922 NVDEVGQIHE
+922 NTDEVGQIHE

-957 ANQLGILKLSNFNQ
+957 ANQLGIIKLSNFNQ
-971 NITLTY
+971 NITITY
-977 SDEKKESLKAPS
+977 SDEKKENLKAPS

-1007 SLKQR
+1007 SLKRH

>member
-1 MIQSSLYRA
+1 MIQSSLYRT

-20 ACKDFKESELAKEVI
+20 ACKDFKESKLAKEVI
-35 SYFKPNTK
+35 NYFKPNIK
-43 AILFP
+43 AVLFP

-80 NKQEAIIIAPI
+80 NKQEVIIIAPI

-126 YGYEILDLVE
+126 YGYEILELVE

-162 FDTECESIKEFDP
+162 FDTECESIKELDP

-232 ANDLLHAYKS
+232 AQDLLSVYKS
-242 VISPKALEEIQELA
+242 IISPRALEEIQELA
-256 SLNELDCERFKS
+256 SLNELDCERFKF

-277 YEDLEIHAHALE
+277 YEDLEIHVHALE

-303 APNKTILDNVLGTIK
+303 APNKTILDNAV
-318 KSNMDNVLGTIEK
+318 SAIEK
-331 SNMECV
+331 SSIQCV

-370 LNELNPGEWVVH
+370 LNELNAGEWVVH

-477 KKMDTHLAELEVFK
+477 KKMDVHLAELEVFK
-491 SHAGFEYTSDQ
+491 SHAGFEYTNDQ

-512 LSSKRVMDRL
+512 LSSHRVMDRL

-543 LNGFQSVLVVPTTL
+543 LNGFQSALVVPTTL

-579 LDRYASEKNKLLK
+579 LDRYVSEKNKLLK
-592 AVELGLIDV
+592 AVELGQVDALI
-601 LVGTHAI
+601 GTHAI
-608 LGAKFKNL
+608 LGTKFKNL

-660 SQIKSISSL
+660 SQIKGISSL

-686 NDELLKEIIYRELR
+686 NDELLKEIIHRELR

-713 SISKVKTKLEN
+713 SISKVKTKLED

-808 IEDQKSLN
+808 IENQKSLN

-957 ANQLGILKLSNFNQ
+957 ANQLGIIKLSNFNQ

-977 SDEKKESLKAPS
+977 NDEKKESLKAPS

-1007 SLKQR
+1007 SLRRR

>member
-1 MIQSSLYRA
+1 MIQSSLYGA

-175 TTQMSLKEDLLEIEI
+175 TTQMSLKEDLLEVEI
-190 PPTLFSLDEPSYK
+190 PPTLFSLNEQSYK

-256 SLNELDCERFKS
+256 SLNELDGERFKS
-268 LKVLENAQG
+268 LKILENPQG

-289 GFIALHSNHKITLL
+289 SFIALYSNRKITLL
-303 APNKTILDNVLGTIK
+303 APNKTILDNAISAL
-318 KSNMDNVLGTIEK
+318 EK
-331 SNMECV
+331 SNIECV

-370 LNELNPGEWVVH
+370 LNELNAGEWVVH

-403 DFLEIAYL
+403 DFLEIAYW

-423 HLIARYVAQSDSVPV
+423 HLIARYVAQSDSVPT

-447 LKLKAKVRTK
+447 LKLKAKVKTK
-457 LLEIAGKIIELAA
+457 LLEIASKIIELAA

-543 LNGFQSVLVVPTTL
+543 LNGFQSALVVPTTL

-592 AVELGLIDV
+592 SVELGLVDV

-660 SQIKSISSL
+660 SQIKGISSL
-669 KTPPTDRKP
+669 KIPPTDRKP

-686 NDELLKEIIYRELR
+686 NDELLKEIIHRELR

-713 SISKVKTKLEN
+713 SISKVKTKLED

-730 IAILHSQINANKSEE
+730 IAILHSQINSHESEE
-745 IMLEFAKGNYQV
+745 TMLEFAKGNYQV

-889 VEIQLGV
+889 VEIQLSV

-922 NVDEVGQIHE
+922 NTDEVGQIHE

-957 ANQLGILKLSNFNQ
+957 ANQLGIIKLSNFNQ
-971 NITLTY
+971 NITIAY
-977 SDEKKESLKAPS
+977 SDEKRESLKAPS

-1002 LRAQI
+1002 LRTQI
-1007 SLKQR
+1007 SLKRH

>member
-1 MIQSSLYRA
+1 MIQSNLYGA

-190 PPTLFSLDEPSYK
+190 PPTLFSLNEQSYK

-242 VISPKALEEIQELA
+242 VISPKALEEIQELT
-256 SLNELDCERFKS
+256 SLNELDGERFKF
-268 LKVLENAQG
+268 LKVLENPQG
-277 YEDLEIHAHALE
+277 YEDLEIHVHALE
-289 GFIALHSNHKITLL
+289 SFIALHSNRKITLL
-303 APNKTILDNVLGTIK
+303 APNKTILDNAISAL
-318 KSNMDNVLGTIEK
+318 EK
-331 SNMECV
+331 SHIECV

-370 LNELNPGEWVVH
+370 LNELNAGEWVVH

-423 HLIARYVAQSDSVPV
+423 HLIARYVAQSDSVPI

-447 LKLKAKVRTK
+447 LKLKAKVKNK

-477 KKMDTHLAELEVFK
+477 KKMDTHLAELEIFK

-502 EKAIAEISKD
+502 EKAIVEISKD

-660 SQIKSISSL
+660 SQIKGISSL
-669 KTPPTDRKP
+669 KIPPTDRKP

-686 NDELLKEIIYRELR
+686 NDELLKEIIHRELR

-713 SISKVKTKLEN
+713 SISKVKTKLED

-730 IAILHSQINANKSEE
+730 IAILHSQISAHESEE
-745 IMLEFAKGNYQV
+745 TMLEFAKGNYQV

-889 VEIQLGV
+889 VEIQLSV

-922 NVDEVGQIHE
+922 NTDEVGQIHE

-957 ANQLGILKLSNFNQ
+957 ANQLGIIKLSNFNQ
-971 NITLTY
+971 NITITY

-1007 SLKQR
+1007 SLKRH

>member
-80 NKQEAIIIAPI
+80 NKQEAIIITPI

-162 FDTECESIKEFDP
+162 FDTECESIKELDP

-232 ANDLLHAYKS
+232 AQDLLSVYKS
-242 VISPKALEEIQELA
+242 VISPRALEEIQELA
-256 SLNELDCERFKS
+256 SLNELDCERFKF

-303 APNKTILDNVLGTIK
+303 APNKTILDNAISTLER
-318 KSNMDNVLGTIEK
+318 SNI
-331 SNMECV
+331 ECV

-423 HLIARYVAQSDSVPV
+423 HLIARYVVQSDSVPA

-457 LLEIAGKIIELAA
+457 LLEIASKIIELAA

-477 KKMDTHLAELEVFK
+477 KKMDVHLAELEVFK

-534 AMHAIFCAF
+534 AVHAIFCAF
-543 LNGFQSVLVVPTTL
+543 LNSFQSALVVPTTL

-579 LDRYASEKNKLLK
+579 LDRYVSEKNKLLK
-592 AVELGLIDV
+592 AVELGLVDV

-660 SQIKSISSL
+660 SQIKGISSL

-713 SISKVKTKLEN
+713 SISKVKTKLEE

-730 IAILHSQINANKSEE
+730 IAILHSQINAHESEE

-922 NVDEVGQIHE
+922 NTDEVGQIHE

-957 ANQLGILKLSNFNQ
+957 ANQLGIIKLSNFNQ
-971 NITLTY
+971 NITITY
-977 SDEKKESLKAPS
+977 SDEHKESLKAPS

-1007 SLKQR
+1007 SLK

>member
-20 ACKDFKESELAKEVI
+20 ACKNFKESELAKEVI
-35 SYFKPNTK
+35 SYFKPNIK

-80 NKQEAIIIAPI
+80 NKQETIIIAPI

-162 FDTECESIKEFDP
+162 FDTECESIKELDP
-175 TTQMSLKEDLLEIEI
+175 TTQMSLKEDWLEIEI

-256 SLNELDCERFKS
+256 SLNELDYERFKF

-289 GFIALHSNHKITLL
+289 GFIALHSHHKITLL
-303 APNKTILDNVLGTIK
+303 APNKTILDNAISVLER
-318 KSNMDNVLGTIEK
+318 SNI
-331 SNMECV
+331 ECV

-403 DFLEIAYL
+403 DFLEIAYW

-423 HLIARYVAQSDSVPV
+423 HLIARYVVQSDSVPA

-477 KKMDTHLAELEVFK
+477 KKMDVHLAELEVFK

-543 LNGFQSVLVVPTTL
+543 LNGFQSALVVPTTL

-567 ARFENFGVKVAR
+567 VRFENFGVKVAR

-592 AVELGLIDV
+592 AVELGQVDALI
-601 LVGTHAI
+601 GTHAI

-660 SQIKSISSL
+660 SQIKGISSL

-686 NDELLKEIIYRELR
+686 NDELLKEIIHRELH

-713 SISKVKTKLEN
+713 SISKVKTKLED

-730 IAILHSQINANKSEE
+730 IAILHSQINANESEE

-922 NVDEVGQIHE
+922 NTDEVGQIHE

-957 ANQLGILKLSNFNQ
+957 ANQLGIIKLSNFNQ

-977 SDEKKESLKAPS
+977 NNEHKENLKAPS

-1002 LRAQI
+1002 LHAQI
-1007 SLKQR
+1007 SLKRR

>member
-35 SYFKPNTK
+35 NYFKPNIK

-48 EFRAKKNDDLRSFF
+48 EFRVKKNDDLRSFF

-162 FDTECESIKEFDP
+162 FDAECESIKEFDP

-190 PPTLFSLDEPSYK
+190 PPTLFSLNEPSYK

-256 SLNELDCERFKS
+256 SLNELDGERFKS
-268 LKVLENAQG
+268 LKILENLQG
-277 YEDLEIHAHALE
+277 YEDLEIHVHALE
-289 GFIALHSNHKITLL
+289 SFIALHSNHKITLL
-303 APNKTILDNVLGTIK
+303 APNKTILDNAISAL
-318 KSNMDNVLGTIEK
+318 EK
-331 SNMECV
+331 SNIECV

-357 FERKKKRQKSKLA
+357 FERKKKRQKSRLA

-423 HLIARYVAQSDSVPV
+423 HLIARYVVQSDSVPA

-477 KKMDTHLAELEVFK
+477 KKMDVHLAELEVFK

-543 LNGFQSVLVVPTTL
+543 LNGFQSALVVPTTL

-567 ARFENFGVKVAR
+567 VRFENFGVKVAR

-592 AVELGLIDV
+592 AVELGLVDV

-660 SQIKSISSL
+660 SQIKGISSL

-713 SISKVKTKLEN
+713 SILKVKTKLEE

-730 IAILHSQINANKSEE
+730 IAILHSQINANESEE
-745 IMLEFAKGNYQV
+745 IMLEFAKGNYQI

-835 ESIAYH
+835 ESVAYH

-876 YELSGGKKRLEKS
+876 YELSGGRKRLEKS

-922 NVDEVGQIHE
+922 NTDEVGQIHE

-957 ANQLGILKLSNFNQ
+957 ANQLGIIKLSNFNQ
-971 NITLTY
+971 NITITY

-1007 SLKQR
+1007 SLKRR

>member
-35 SYFKPNTK
+35 SYFKPNIK

-80 NKQEAIIIAPI
+80 NKQEVIIIAPI

-162 FDTECESIKEFDP
+162 FDTECESIKELDP

-190 PPTLFSLDEPSYK
+190 PPTLFSLDEQSYK

-256 SLNELDCERFKS
+256 SLNELNGECFKF
-268 LKVLENAQG
+268 LKVLESPQD
-277 YEDLEIHAHALE
+277 YEDLEIHTHALE
-289 GFIALHSNHKITLL
+289 SFIALHSNRKITLL
-303 APNKTILDNVLGTIK
+303 APNKTILDNAISTL
-318 KSNMDNVLGTIEK
+318 EK
-331 SNMECV
+331 SHIECV

-370 LNELNPGEWVVH
+370 LNELNAGEWVVH

-403 DFLEIAYL
+403 DFLEIAYW

-423 HLIARYVAQSDSVPV
+423 HLIARYVAQSDSVPT

-447 LKLKAKVRTK
+447 LKLKAKVKTK
-457 LLEIAGKIIELAA
+457 LLEIASKIIELAA

-512 LSSKRVMDRL
+512 LSSHKVMDRL

-543 LNGFQSVLVVPTTL
+543 LNGFQSALVVPTTL

-660 SQIKSISSL
+660 SQIKGISSL
-669 KTPPTDRKP
+669 KIPPTDRKP

-686 NDELLKEIIYRELR
+686 NDELLKEIIHRELR

-713 SISKVKTKLEN
+713 SISKVKTKLED

-730 IAILHSQINANKSEE
+730 IAILHSQISANESEE

-901 PELIASDSLR
+901 PELIGSDSLR

-922 NVDEVGQIHE
+922 NTDEVGQIHE

-957 ANQLGILKLSNFNQ
+957 ANQLGIIKLSNFNQ
-971 NITLTY
+971 NITITY

-1002 LRAQI
+1002 LRAQV
-1007 SLKQR
+1007 SLKRH

>member
-35 SYFKPNTK
+35 SYFKPHTK

-62 EEFLQ
+62 EESLQ

-80 NKQEAIIIAPI
+80 NKQETIIIAPI

-232 ANDLLHAYKS
+232 AQDLLSVYKS
-242 VISPKALEEIQELA
+242 VISPRALEEIQELA
-256 SLNELDCERFKS
+256 SLNELDCERFKF

-303 APNKTILDNVLGTIK
+303 APNKTILDNVISVLER
-318 KSNMDNVLGTIEK
+318 SNI
-331 SNMECV
+331 ECV

-447 LKLKAKVRTK
+447 IKLKAKVRTK

-477 KKMDTHLAELEVFK
+477 KKMDVHLAELEVFK

-502 EKAIAEISKD
+502 EKAIAEISRD

-543 LNGFQSVLVVPTTL
+543 LNGFQSALVVPTTL

-592 AVELGLIDV
+592 AVELGQVDALI
-601 LVGTHAI
+601 GTHAI

-660 SQIKSISSL
+660 SQIKGISSL

-713 SISKVKTKLEN
+713 SISKVKTKLED

-730 IAILHSQINANKSEE
+730 IAILHSQINANESEE

-922 NVDEVGQIHE
+922 NTDEVGQIHE

-957 ANQLGILKLSNFNQ
+957 ANQLGIIKLSNFNQ
-971 NITLTY
+971 NITITY

-1007 SLKQR
+1007 SLKRR

>member
-35 SYFKPNTK
+35 SYVKPNTK

-67 LLGGLREFYQALE
+67 LLGALREFYQALE
-80 NKQEAIIIAPI
+80 NKQETIIIAPI

-150 YAPNS
+150 YVPNS

-175 TTQMSLKEDLLEIEI
+175 TTQMGLKEELLEIEI

-232 ANDLLHAYKS
+232 ANDLLCAYKS
-242 VISPKALEEIQELA
+242 VISPRALEEIQELA

-289 GFIALHSNHKITLL
+289 GFIALHSHHKITLL
-303 APNKTILDNVLGTIK
+303 APNKTILDNAVSALDAG
-318 KSNMDNVLGTIEK
+318 
-331 SNMECV
+331 NMECV

-347 PDGIFISLNS
+347 PDRIFISLNS

-370 LNELNPGEWVVH
+370 LNELNAGEWVVH

-393 VQHSVLGSKR
+393 IQHSVLGSKR

-447 LKLKAKVRTK
+447 LKLKAKVRAK

-477 KKMDTHLAELEVFK
+477 KKMDVHLAELEVFK

-502 EKAIAEISKD
+502 EKAIAEISRD
-512 LSSKRVMDRL
+512 LSSHRVMDRL

-543 LNGFQSVLVVPTTL
+543 LNGFQSALVVPTTL
-557 LAHQHFETLR
+557 LAHQHFETLK

-579 LDRYASEKNKLLK
+579 LDRYIKTSEKSKLLK
-592 AVELGLIDV
+592 AVGLGLIDV

-616 GLVVVDEEHKFGVKQ
+616 GLMVVDEEHKFGVKQ

-660 SQIKSISSL
+660 SQIKGISSL

-957 ANQLGILKLSNFNQ
+957 ANQLGIIKLSNFNQ

-977 SDEKKESLKAPS
+977 NDEKKESLKAPS

-1007 SLKQR
+1007 SLKRR

>member
-20 ACKDFKESELAKEVI
+20 ACKDFKESKLAKEVI

-43 AILFP
+43 AVLFP

-80 NKQEAIIIAPI
+80 NKQEVIIIAPI

-162 FDTECESIKEFDP
+162 FDTECESIKELDP

-232 ANDLLHAYKS
+232 AQDLLSVYKS
-242 VISPKALEEIQELA
+242 VISPRALEEIQELA
-256 SLNELDCERFKS
+256 SLNELDCERFKF

-289 GFIALHSNHKITLL
+289 GFITLHSNRKITLL
-303 APNKTILDNVLGTIK
+303 APNKTILDNAISALDAG
-318 KSNMDNVLGTIEK
+318 
-331 SNMECV
+331 NMECV

-347 PDGIFISLNS
+347 PDRIFISLNS

-438 KDRLGKGSF
+438 RDRLGKGSF

-457 LLEIAGKIIELAA
+457 LLEIASKIIELAA

-477 KKMDTHLAELEVFK
+477 KKMDVHLAELEVFK

-512 LSSKRVMDRL
+512 LSSHKVMDRL

-543 LNGFQSVLVVPTTL
+543 LNGFQSALVVPTTL

-567 ARFENFGVKVAR
+567 ARFEKFGVKVAR
-579 LDRYASEKNKLLK
+579 LDRYIKTSEKNKLLK
-592 AVELGLIDV
+592 SVELGLVDV

-660 SQIKSISSL
+660 SQIKGISSL

-713 SISKVKTKLEN
+713 SISKVKTKLEE

-730 IAILHSQINANKSEE
+730 IAILHSQINAYESEE

-793 GRVGRGKKEGFCYFL
+793 GHVGRGKKEGFCYFL

-943 LSAQFLQIITLKIL
+943 LSTQFLQIITLKIL

-1007 SLKQR
+1007 SLKRR